1 MNELS
6 LVTDLKSEKT
16 VTTKELAEV
25 LGVDVSAVIKTVK
38 RLNETSDV
46 LPKFKQGQT
55 PRYTEEQATLIK
67 QEIQKHHNLA
77 SRQIDVELITVNEK
91 GDIQTVSARELYEKL
106 DLSERF
112 SKWWDRFCSYGFEE
126 GIDYFGGV
134 YQKVQGNQYGGEQS
148 LTDYAITIEM
158 AKQIC
163 MLQRSEKGK
172 QYREYFLQIE
182 KAWNSPEM
190 VMKRALQIAQKQV
203 EEMKIRLLEQ
213 KPKVDFY
220 DCVTGSKDTVDMKE
234 CAKVINFRGWG
245 RNKIFELLRQKGV
258 LDRGNQPYQRYCDMK
273 YFRIIESKYILP
285 TGEVKISLKTVVY
298 QRGLDFIRKLIEK
311 EENEHK
317 KPLKLLT
324 E

>member
-6 LVTDLKSEKT
+6 LVTDLKSEK
-16 VTTKELAEV
+16 
-25 LGVDVSAVIKTVK
+25 
-38 RLNETSDV
+38 
-46 LPKFKQGQT
+46 
-55 PRYTEEQATLIK
+55 
-67 QEIQKHHNLA
+67 
-77 SRQIDVELITVNEK
+77 VELITVNEK
-91 GDIQTVSARELYEKL
+91 GDVQTVSARELYEKL

-190 VMKRALQIAQKQV
+190 VKKRALQIAQKQV
-203 EEMKIRLLEQ
+203 EEMK
-213 KPKVDFY
+213 
-220 DCVTGSKDTVDMKE
+220 
-234 CAKVINFRGWG
+234 
-245 RNKIFELLRQKGV
+245 KIPLSIAITLQDYTTE
-258 LDRGNQPYQRYCDMK
+258 N
-273 YFRIIESKYILP
+273 I
-285 TGEVKISLKTVVY
+285 
-298 QRGLDFIRKLIEK
+298 KL
-311 EENEHK
+311 
-317 KPLKLLT
+317 
-324 E
+324 

>member
-25 LGVDVSAVIKTVK
+25 LGVDVSTVIKTVK

-203 EEMKIRLLEQ
+203 EEMKIRLSPTFAPE
-213 KPKVDFY
+213 
-220 DCVTGSKDTVDMKE
+220 TS
-234 CAKVINFRGWG
+234 
-245 RNKIFELLRQKGV
+245 
-258 LDRGNQPYQRYCDMK
+258 
-273 YFRIIESKYILP
+273 IISVSE
-285 TGEVKISLKTVVY
+285 
-298 QRGLDFIRKLIEK
+298 
-311 EENEHK
+311 
-317 KPLKLLT
+317 
-324 E
+324 

>member
-1 MNELS
+1 
-6 LVTDLKSEKT
+6 
-16 VTTKELAEV
+16 
-25 LGVDVSAVIKTVK
+25 
-38 RLNETSDV
+38 
-46 LPKFKQGQT
+46 
-55 PRYTEEQATLIK
+55 
-67 QEIQKHHNLA
+67 
-77 SRQIDVELITVNEK
+77 
-91 GDIQTVSARELYEKL
+91 
-106 DLSERF
+106 
-112 SKWWDRFCSYGFEE
+112 
-126 GIDYFGGV
+126 
-134 YQKVQGNQYGGEQS
+134 
-148 LTDYAITIEM
+148 M

-163 MLQRSEKGK
+163 MLQRSEKGR

-203 EEMKIRLLEQ
+203 EEMKARLLEQ

-245 RNKIFELLRQKGV
+245 RNNIFELLRQKGV

-273 YFRIIESKYILP
+273 YFRIIESKYVLP

-298 QRGLDFIRKLIEK
+298 QKGLDFIRKLIEK
-311 EENEHK
+311 EEKEHK
-317 KPLKLLT
+317 KPLKMLA